1 MKIYVEFSSRV
12 KIVFDI
18 VNIFSAI
25 WYLVNELLIIWFYKF
40 LIINFEFS
48 GSIVLVV
55 KKCFATVRNWKTRET
70 MWWASQQWRSHLI
83 QYWCSIFYLT
93 NQELPDSQ
101 TNYKLDVLC
110 EYFSNFQTCLVAII
124 ALEVSCFGFGL
135 FEIVS
140 WGILVSLGAGS
151 TLLSLGLP
159 GRLGSTL
166 CESLGLLGSA
176 LGSGLLGGGS
186 QLLGSWGL
194 LDKLS
199 WCCSGDNCCSFI
211 WNLCNI
217 SCGLRGWVPE
227 INRDLLILVY
237 FLVWLHDTLRAKKF

>member
-1 MKIYVEFSSRV
+1 MSCV
-12 KIVFDI
+12 
-18 VNIFSAI
+18 VNI
-25 WYLVNELLIIWFYKF
+25 
-40 LIINFEFS
+40 
-48 GSIVLVV
+48 
-55 KKCFATVRNWKTRET
+55 
-70 MWWASQQWRSHLI
+70 
-83 QYWCSIFYLT
+83 
-93 NQELPDSQ
+93 
-101 TNYKLDVLC
+101 
-110 EYFSNFQTCLVAII
+110 FSNFQTCSVISII
-124 ALEVSCFGFGL
+124 ALEVRCLLFVGL

-159 GRLGSTL
+159 CRLGSTL

-199 WCCSGDNCCSFI
+199 WCCSWDNCCSFI

-227 INRDLLILVY
+227 INRDLLILVP
-237 FLVWLHDTLRAKKF
+237 FLVWFLTLKSEKCLTFVGKSARKPVWQKFRPSTIISTNHKICHVLKFQSCFVIGLNTCL